1 MDVESPHRNR
11 RVDMNKSAAPALLA
25 AVVALSCAPALAQ
38 QPTGKKKIYCWDEG
52 GRKICG
58 DALPANAVDN
68 ARTEFSASGMATRRL
83 ERAPTDAERAAADAV
98 AEQQRLQAI
107 ATAAAERR
115 ELAMVESYDSEDEL
129 RRAFE
134 HRLGLLDAAV
144 KSSRLGV
151 DGLRRSL
158 VTLLRRAGESELAG
172 KPVAKA
178 LAGNIQA
185 QHQQLR
191 RQQALLADQQLQ
203 RNTADEDL
211 AAALERYRELKKPAG
226 DSQG

>member
-1 MDVESPHRNR
+1 
-11 RVDMNKSAAPALLA
+11 MNQFAPALLA
-25 AVVALSCAPALAQ
+25 TTALLLCAPALAQ
-38 QPTGKKKIYCWDEG
+38 KPAGKKVYCWNED

-58 DALPANAVDN
+58 DALPASAVDN
-68 ARTEFSASGMATRRL
+68 ARTEFSASGMATKRL
-83 ERAPTDAERAAADAV
+83 ERAPTDAERVAADAL
-98 AEQQRLQAI
+98 AEQQRLAAI
-107 ATAAAERR
+107 ATAAKERR
-115 ELAMVESYDSEDEL
+115 ELAMVESYSSEDEL

-151 DGLRRSL
+151 EGLRRSL
-158 VTLLRRAGESELAG
+158 VTLLRRAGEAELAG

-178 LAGNIQA
+178 LTGNIQV

-191 RQQALLADQQLQ
+191 RQQALLADQQLE

-211 AAALERYRELKKPAG
+211 ASALQRYRELKKPAA
-226 DSQG
+226 DSQS